1 MLKKIKNI
9 LLNFINSRTVFLYV
23 LFFIMSCVLFNRIF
37 QLQIVEGADK
47 QAEFEMKIKKERSI
61 ASTRGNI
68 FDVNGIPLA
77 YNELSSSVT
86 IEDVYESKGKMPRST
101 VS

>member
-37 QLQIVEGADK
+37 LLQIVEGADK
-47 QAEFEMKIKKERSI
+47 QAEFEMKIKK
-61 ASTRGNI
+61 A
-68 FDVNGIPLA
+68 
-77 YNELSSSVT
+77 
-86 IEDVYESKGKMPRST
+86 
-101 VS
+101 VSYTHLRAHET